1 LDTKDKI
8 ITGLIQ
14 KNDLLI
20 KHVDKLE
27 NDLAYYKQ
35 RLARYENPKNSS
47 NSSIPPS
54 KDENRPAKN
63 QSLREKS
70 GKKPGGQLGHKGAT
84 LEMTATPD
92 HIISHR
98 PDYCQSCGRSLSEHQ
113 HQLESIRQVVDLPD
127 IKAICTEHQ
136 QYSRQCTCGHK
147 TVSAFPTEVRSPV
160 HYGPGI
166 EALISYLYG
175 RQYIPYARMQEMFRD
190 SYGVKISQGSID
202 NIIKRFAKKG
212 EKFYERIKQEIVFS
226 KVVGS
231 DETGLRIN
239 GEKHWAWTWQDTKNT
254 LIAISKSRGIQ
265 AISDHLGDILPNA
278 ILCHDA
284 WRAQFS
290 LDCKT
295 HQLCCAHMLRELNYL
310 TELHNQPW
318 SIQFK
323 QLLLEAINLKKKL
336 TERDYHNKHP
346 DIEVVEKKFSKLLD
360 RPPDKKYTELY
371 SFYKRINKY
380 KDYIFPFLY
389 YQHVPPDNNA
399 SERAIRN
406 IKVKQKISGQFKSQQ
421 GARDFAIIRSIIDT
435 LVKRSENVFQNLQ
448 IIANF
453 ST

>member
-1 LDTKDKI
+1 MDTKDKI
-8 ITGLIQ
+8 IAGLIQ
-14 KNDLLI
+14 KIDSLI
-20 KHVDKLE
+20 KRVDQLE
-27 NDLAYYKQ
+27 DDLAYYKQ

-70 GKKPGGQLGHKGAT
+70 VRKPGGQSGHKGET
-84 LEMTATPD
+84 LEMTSTPD
-92 HIISHR
+92 QVIEHR
-98 PDYCQSCGRSLSEHQ
+98 PDYCQSCGRSLSDQ
-113 HQLESIRQVVDLPD
+113 QYQLESIRQVVDLPN
-127 IKAICTEHQ
+127 IKAICMEHR

-147 TVSAFPTEVRSPV
+147 TVSAFPVGVSSPV
-160 HYGPGI
+160 QYGPGI
-166 EALISYLYG
+166 EALTSYLHG
-175 RQYIPYARMQEMFRD
+175 RQYIPYARMQEIFRD

-202 NIIKRFAKKG
+202 NIIKRFASKG
-212 EKFYERIKQEIVFS
+212 ERVYERIRQEVICS

-278 ILCHDA
+278 VLCHDA

-290 LDCKT
+290 LKCKT
-295 HQLCCAHMLRELNYL
+295 HQLCCAHLLRELNYL

-346 DIEVVEKKFSKLLD
+346 DREKVEKKFSKLLN

-371 SFYKRINKY
+371 SFYKRIDKY

-406 IKVKQKISGQFKSQQ
+406 IKVKQKISGQFRSQQ